1 VGRKAP
7 RGTISPRQPVR
18 MGTMRWISAAS
29 LAAVLAAGCGR
40 PEEIA
45 VTPVQA
51 MSAASSPP
59 IDRETPA
66 RLETATF
73 AVG

>member
-1 VGRKAP
+1 
-7 RGTISPRQPVR
+7 
-18 MGTMRWISAAS
+18 MGNIPPLAAVTMDTMRWTGAAALIA
-29 LAAVLAAGCGR
+29 LAMAGCGR
-40 PEEIA
+40 PEEK
-45 VTPVQA
+45 PVSITQA
-51 MSAASSPP
+51 MAASTIPP